1 MYHEIVPMRDYRQS
15 IECFW
20 FLRNEHS
27 TLIHPDGTINLISS
41 QSEIILDNFRKLP
54 AGSYIFFLRNKAM
67 RIYAAA
73 GLVGVRLKLFCF
85 PKLLVSR
92 AAPDFSDDIVD
103 ADVFFKHRVSHFF
116 DHKSL
121 IEGKIE
127 SLYRVVDKVISHPD
141 IVSNTDR
148 ELLNY
153 ILIHKGNLRIQE
165 FSEDVGVSRQY
176 IHKAF
181 QKKFGV
187 SVKNLSSIWR
197 LNYFLS
203 LLQEGKD
210 VNDALF
216 LSGYYD
222 QAHCINQCRKYLNVT
237 PKSIG
242 KLNENIQYA
251 LVTAHN
257 RYAKKYAP

>member
-1 MYHEIVPMRDYRQS
+1 MYHEIVPKGEYRQS

-20 FLRNEHS
+20 FLGNQNS

-41 QSEIILDNFRKLP
+41 RVDIILDNFKRLP
-54 AGSYIFFLRNKAM
+54 AGSYIFFLRNRAM
-67 RIYAAA
+67 RFYSSA
-73 GLVGVRLKLFCF
+73 GLVGARLKLFCF
-85 PKLLVSR
+85 PKLLISR
-92 AAPDFSDDIVD
+92 AAPDFCDDIVD
-103 ADVFFKHRVSHFF
+103 ADVFFKHKVSNLF

-121 IEGKIE
+121 LRGNIE
-127 SLYRVVDKVISHPD
+127 SLYRVIDKVISHPD

-153 ILIHKGNLRIQE
+153 ILIHKGNLRVHE

-203 LLQEGKD
+203 LVQEGKG
-210 VNDALF
+210 VSDALF

-222 QAHCINQCRKYLNVT
+222 QAHCINQCKKYLSIT
-237 PKSIG
+237 PKAIG

-251 LVTAHN
+251 LITAHN